1 MKNLKE
7 QTGLNNAL
15 IINKPTAAAIGRG
28 GPHAGVDAE
37 PVVKREHVD
46 CGRPAVRQH

>member
-1 MKNLKE
+1 MKENLK
-7 QTGLNNAL
+7 TNRSGHHW
-15 IINKPTAAAIGRG
+15 IINDPTAAAIVCG